1 MVIFGMLQ
9 YFKDS
14 KAKQKRP
21 VSGLAHV
28 ITTNVEH
35 DAVILPIK
43 HLQSEGLI
51 GTYVFIYICIT
62 QQMTIFSV
70 QKL

>member
-51 GTYVFIYICIT
+51 GMHLFI
-62 QQMTIFSV
+62 
-70 QKL
+70 